1 MKRWFENSRL
11 QSYLSVALLAVL
23 VLAGLSVSSSRAAAQ
38 GSPWEAKYWN
48 NRTLSGEPVLVRQED
63 SINWDWGSGSPAA
76 QVLSDNFSAQWRQ
89 TVSLAAGTYRFTAT
103 MDDGMRVWVNNTVI
117 IDQWFDSQVR
127 TVTADVYLGAGTHT
141 IQVQYYEAGGSAVA
155 KMSYA
160 IVSAPPPPPTNAW
173 RGEFFNNTTLAG
185 TPVLVADSANINF
198 NWGFGS
204 PGSGVQ
210 TDNFSAR
217 WNRTSTL
224 EAGKYRFTVVSDD
237 GVRLWV
243 NNTMVL
249 DQWKVQSATTY
260 VVDVDLPGG
269 QTAMRLEYFEATERA
284 QVKLEAVRI
293 SGGTTP
299 PPTGAWRAEYF
310 NNTSLAGAPVVTRD
324 EAAIN
329 YNWGLGS
336 PAPQIQADNFSAR
349 WTTTIST
356 SNARYRFSATTDD
369 GVRVW
374 VNDRMIIDAW
384 FDRPAATFTG
394 EIDLAAGTAN
404 VRVEYYERVNL
415 AEARVS
421 YQVVSDGGTGGQ
433 FPGTATVI
441 AYYLNVR
448 SGPGVEFPVVYKLSR
463 GQVVALTGFRNQA
476 ATWIQIVTPNGGTG
490 WVNASYT
497 TTSVPVS
504 SLTPIGGTT
513 TPPPPPPPSTGVTG
527 TVTSSYLNVRT
538 GPSTAFP
545 AFTSI
550 RNGTVVP
557 LIGRDATS
565 TWVKGILADGRQG
578 WMSAFYMNFNTG
590 IGNLPVL
597 TR

>member
-1 MKRWFENSRL
+1 
-11 QSYLSVALLAVL
+11 
-23 VLAGLSVSSSRAAAQ
+23 
-38 GSPWEAKYWN
+38 
-48 NRTLSGEPVLVRQED
+48 
-63 SINWDWGSGSPAA
+63 
-76 QVLSDNFSAQWRQ
+76 
-89 TVSLAAGTYRFTAT
+89 
-103 MDDGMRVWVNNTVI
+103 
-117 IDQWFDSQVR
+117 
-127 TVTADVYLGAGTHT
+127 
-141 IQVQYYEAGGSAVA
+141 
-155 KMSYA
+155 
-160 IVSAPPPPPTNAW
+160 
-173 RGEFFNNTTLAG
+173 
-185 TPVLVADSANINF
+185 
-198 NWGFGS
+198 
-204 PGSGVQ
+204 
-210 TDNFSAR
+210 
-217 WNRTSTL
+217 
-224 EAGKYRFTVVSDD
+224 
-237 GVRLWV
+237 
-243 NNTMVL
+243 
-249 DQWKVQSATTY
+249 
-260 VVDVDLPGG
+260 
-269 QTAMRLEYFEATERA
+269 
-284 QVKLEAVRI
+284 
-293 SGGTTP
+293 
-299 PPTGAWRAEYF
+299 
-310 NNTSLAGAPVVTRD
+310 VTRD

-421 YQVVSDGGTGGQ
+421 YQVVSGGGTGGQ

-513 TPPPPPPPSTGVTG
+513 TPPPQPPPSTGVTG

-578 WMSAFYMNFNTG
+578 WMSAFYMNYNTG